1 MVSYTSSSVPHNP
14 TLRSAALNTVIVI
27 PLLSK
32 TNDSH
37 SSKSF
42 KALFESLSDINL
54 EGELSLNNRYVDAK
68 EITLVIPNSNLT
80 PPGDW
85 RYDDTPLRSHDWS
98 VGCQRLFFVDGKR
111 SVYAHDRIKASHRGK
126 MENSQY
132 GDFVD
137 LYPGRGTAA
146 VIGVLNVKDC
156 KSNED
161 LTAAENELE
170 MWKQKF
176 TPILHSQKYW
186 EEAFDSPLAPKHFVT
201 KRMFV
206 FDSFEEDCT
215 VDLTKAQNIAELVSF
230 PPTQSMNFHLN
241 VVINDLAVNI
251 FQNLEKRIRLIDD
264 LSTNRY
270 DRNRERSSKI
280 EDVAKAVTAENILN
294 SSFEVEGD
302 DQTIDETVSN
312 SKASSSSVKPAHSRS
327 TSSVS
332 ASSGSRIG
340 VGIPGG
346 LKTLAASAGK
356 ALWKPTQTESEE
368 FTSLPPIE
376 HELQTPLDS
385 SFDESK
391 INSKDIAM
399 IFKRNEARRQKY
411 AGDLALMAGSTVD
424 AYDRYTQATLGSK
437 KSQDPLWYAVALEG
451 IASSFVAM
459 ADIGGGF
466 GDAYL
471 ENNFQY
477 PDNIMTAALNI
488 IDDGKDTKVD
498 KTKTTMPAAVY
509 ALLQEATEILSRH
522 IKLASLYSEI
532 LLKTAW
538 YSAELEE
545 LHVRC
550 RWGEG
555 FSGSVGDEDADG
567 HKMTAALS
575 GSSKRWELT
584 SVSKIDLAR
593 LREAGKLESVL
604 SINAVKQCKKFT
616 ELLHQSVSN
625 VGIDSYTRAQI
636 AGRCAKLCLRG
647 VRVPNWGATENSVP
661 VRFHFTRKAAFFTVV
676 AAESISQSSIDNAKV
691 CAAGFWAAASHLY
704 SKERNKFEGKQIYG
718 WASLRSTILHGLGTY
733 GGDVASERGK
743 FHMILKKYY
752 FEFISITRFI
762 LLKRKQWRLC
772 YSF

>member
-1 MVSYTSSSVPHNP
+1 MVTYSSSSVPHNP

-32 TNDSH
+32 TKNDSY

-42 KALFESLSDINL
+42 RALFESLADINL
-54 EGELSLNNRYVDAK
+54 EGEISLNKRYVDAK

-111 SVYAHDRIKASHRGK
+111 SVYAHDRIKAFHRGK
-126 MENSQY
+126 GASSQY

-156 KSNED
+156 ESD
-161 LTAAENELE
+161 QDFTDAEKELE
-170 MWKQKF
+170 MWTQKF
-176 TPILHSQKYW
+176 TPMLHSQKFW
-186 EEAFDSPLAPKHFVT
+186 DEAFDSPLAPKHFVT

-206 FDSFEEDCT
+206 FDSFEEDCK

-230 PPTQSMNFHLN
+230 PPTQSMNFHLS

-251 FQNLEKRIRLIDD
+251 FQNLEKRIRIIDD
-264 LSTNRY
+264 LSAEKY

-280 EDVAKAVTAENILN
+280 EDVAKAVSAENVLN
-294 SSFEVEGD
+294 SSFEVED
-302 DQTIDETVSN
+302 DDPLMDETVGSSKN
-312 SKASSSSVKPAHSRS
+312 SLNSAQPTHSRS
-327 TSSVS
+327 TSSIS
-332 ASSGSRIG
+332 ANSGGRIG

-346 LKTLAASAGK
+346 LKTLAVSAGK
-356 ALWKPTQTESEE
+356 ALWKPTQTDTEGP
-368 FTSLPPIE
+368 TALPPIE
-376 HELQTPLDS
+376 YELQTPLDS

-391 INSKDIAM
+391 INLKDIEL
-399 IFKRNEARRQKY
+399 ICKRNEARRQKY
-411 AGDLALMAGSTVD
+411 AGDLALMAGSTID

-466 GDAYL
+466 GDEYL

-477 PDNIMTAALNI
+477 PDNIMFAALNI
-488 IDDGKDTKVD
+488 NDDGKETKVD
-498 KTKTTMPAAVY
+498 KTKTTMPAAVS
-509 ALLQEATEILSRH
+509 ALLQEATEILSRN

-532 LLKTAW
+532 LLKNAW
-538 YSAELEE
+538 YVSELEE
-545 LHVRC
+545 LHLRC

-567 HKMTAALS
+567 HTMTGSLS
-575 GSSKRWELT
+575 GPSRRWNLT
-584 SVSKIDLAR
+584 SVSNIDLTR
-593 LREAGKLESVL
+593 LRDAGKLGSVL
-604 SINAVKQCKKFT
+604 SEKAVNQCKFFT
-616 ELLHQSVSN
+616 DLLHQSVSN
-625 VGIDSYTRAQI
+625 GGIDNYTRAQI
-636 AGRCAKLCLRG
+636 AGRCAKMCLRG
-647 VRVPNWGATENSVP
+647 VRVPNWSATDKSVP
-661 VRFHFTRKAAFFTVV
+661 VRLHLPRKAAFFTVV
-676 AAESISQSSIDNAKV
+676 AAESISQCSIENANA

-704 SKERNKFEGKQIYG
+704 SKEANKFEGKQIYG
-718 WASLRSTILHGLGTY
+718 WASLRSTVLEGLGIY
-733 GGDVASERGK
+733 GGDLAAERGK
-743 FHMILKKYY
+743 FQPIK
-752 FEFISITRFI
+752 
-762 LLKRKQWRLC
+762 
-772 YSF
+772 